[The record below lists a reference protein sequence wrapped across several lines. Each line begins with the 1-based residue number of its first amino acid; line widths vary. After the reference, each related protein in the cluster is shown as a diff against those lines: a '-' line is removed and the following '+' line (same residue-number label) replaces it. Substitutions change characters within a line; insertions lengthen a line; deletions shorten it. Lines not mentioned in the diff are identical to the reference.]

1 MRIRIA
7 NVLVLGLAVL
17 GAGRLAAQSA
27 QPGEAAKP
35 APVPADWT
43 PPKTPWGDPD
53 LQGTY
58 TTDDVQ
64 GVPFERPKVF
74 GTRRFLTDAEMAAR
88 QASVERQESAIDT
101 GKRPDEGFWKRVK
114 ALGTV
119 EAEAVPPNFI
129 EYAREASR
137 LTSLVS
143 DPPDGQ
149 IPPLVPAARDRRT
162 PGNYV
167 GHDPQSYLDMTLY
180 DRCIT
185 RGVTAGFFPAI
196 YGNGSQ
202 FVQTPHMVAIR
213 YEMVHETR
221 LIPLDDRPR
230 DNVRTYM
237 GESRGHWEGNT
248 LVVETKNF
256 KGGLVSVHGNTPYTE
271 DLMLTERFTRIA
283 PDTIEYSVTINDPKT
298 YTTPWTAT
306 LPLHEEPGYEVYE
319 YACHEGNYSMRNRLS
334 AARSMEAKQAGA
346 GARAGTADAATGQ

>member
-1 MRIRIA
+1 VRTRIFNALLLCIG
-7 NVLVLGLAVL
+7 VF
-17 GAGRLAAQSA
+17 GAAAAAAQS
-27 QPGEAAKP
+27 
-35 APVPADWT
+35 ADWT
-43 PPKTPWGDPD
+43 PPRTPWGDPD

-58 TTDDVQ
+58 TTDDQQ
-64 GVPFERPKVF
+64 GVSFERPKEF
-74 GTRRFLTDAEMAAR
+74 GTRRFLTDAEVAAR
-88 QASVERQESAIDT
+88 AASVDRQNDAIDT
-101 GKRPDEGFWKRVK
+101 GQRPDEGFWKRVQ
-114 ALGTV
+114 ALGKV

-129 EYAREASR
+129 EYARHASR

-149 IPPLVPAARDRRT
+149 IPPLVPEARDRRT
-162 PGNYV
+162 PGNYL
-167 GHDPQSYLDMTLY
+167 GDRPQSYLDMTLY

-230 DNVRTYM
+230 SRVRSYM
-237 GESRGHWEGNT
+237 GEARGHWEGNT

-256 KGGLVSVHGNTPYTE
+256 KGGVISVQGQTPYSD
-271 DLMLTERFTRIA
+271 DLVLTERFTRVA
-283 PDTIEYSVTINDPKT
+283 PDIIEYSVTVNDPKT
-298 YTTPWTAT
+298 YTAPWTAT
-306 LPLHEEPGYEVYE
+306 LPLRQEPGYEIYE

-334 AARSMEAKQAGA
+334 AARTLEAK
-346 GARAGTADAATGQ
+346 DAAQAEKPAAAEAGGPSTQQ